1 MIKKLTLRNFQR
13 HSHLSLDLDPH
24 ITTIIGP
31 TDTGKSAILR
41 SLKWLALNKP
51 RGKSFLKW
59 FEDKVS
65 VTVEL
70 EKDCK
75 VVRTQGTSNTYKLD
89 GKKYSAMGSDVPAEV
104 QEVLRLSSVNFQG
117 QHDRHYWF
125 SETPGEVARHLNELT
140 DLSIIDTT
148 MAKLKSM
155 VKKAKAQEEVL
166 VERVAGL
173 EAEVGKL
180 EVVREL
186 DRELRLV
193 EIMEHIAVV
202 AQDRTRHLSEL
213 VEKGGEISDRA
224 KNLRQMMLDSREVL
238 SKAEVCSAASARA
251 TGLQRLL
258 EGATETQQE
267 ARTDIPD
274 ISAVEEVATRLSLV
288 RSKITVLADLV
299 QKAAAQRTIIVD
311 CHKRAVEAEHDF
323 KVALGDTC
331 RLCGQRVRS
340 SP

>member
-1 MIKKLTLRNFQR
+1 MIKSLTLVNFQR
-13 HSHLSLDLDPH
+13 HERLSLTLDPN

-41 SLKWLALNKP
+41 SLRWLALNKP
-51 RGKSFLKW
+51 RGKSFLRW
-59 FEDKVS
+59 YEDKVS

-70 EKDCK
+70 EKGRK

-89 GKKYSAMGSDVPAEV
+89 GKKYSAMGAEV
-104 QEVLRLSSVNFQG
+104 PTEIQEVLRLSSVNFQG

-155 VKKAKAQEEVL
+155 VKKAKGQEEVFVGR
-166 VERVAGL
+166 VEEV
-173 EAEVGKL
+173 EKEVGRL
-180 EVVREL
+180 GYMEEL

-193 EIMEHIAVV
+193 EIIEHV
-202 AQDRTRHLSEL
+202 AGVATTKANRLEEL
-213 VEKGGEISDRA
+213 VERA
-224 KNLRQMMLDSREVL
+224 TETHTSASNLRKMMFDSREVL
-238 SKAEVCSAASARA
+238 NKAEACRSTSARA
-251 TGLQRLL
+251 SVLQHLL
-258 EGATETQQE
+258 DAATETQGE
-267 ARTDIPD
+267 AHTEVPD
-274 ISAVEEVATRLSLV
+274 ISDLEEVATRLSLV
-288 RSKITVLADLV
+288 RSKITLLADLV
-299 QKAAAQRTIIVD
+299 LKAAAQRTIIVD
-311 CHKRAVEAEHDF
+311 CHKHAVQAEHDF